1 MWLALPAAAT
11 FVASFDCET
20 SPGGGGVGVSHPQ
33 PLSLSW
39 TGAGGDVASLDCS
52 FVTGAVASWEV
63 ALATSA
69 AWSCD
74 TAACPA
80 GPCPLDDAA
89 SAAWSWV
96 TAWSVTL
103 RLAAEASLLASLDC
117 VTSPTLAPGDSKATG
132 TLRFT

>member
-1 MWLALPAAAT
+1 M
-11 FVASFDCET
+11 
-20 SPGGGGVGVSHPQ
+20 
-33 PLSLSW
+33 
-39 TGAGGDVASLDCS
+39 ASLDCS
-52 FVTGAVASWEV
+52 LVTGAWASWEV

-89 SAAWSWV
+89 SAACSWA

-103 RLAAEASLLASLDC
+103 RLVAEASLLASLDC
-117 VTSPTLAPGDSKATG
+117 VTSPTLAFGDSTATG
-132 TLRFT
+132 RLTFS